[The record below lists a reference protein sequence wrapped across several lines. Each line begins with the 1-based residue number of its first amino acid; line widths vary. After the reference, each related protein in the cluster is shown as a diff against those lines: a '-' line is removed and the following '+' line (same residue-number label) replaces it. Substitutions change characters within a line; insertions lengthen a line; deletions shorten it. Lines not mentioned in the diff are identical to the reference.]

1 MIGATYAIC
10 YIGPIT
16 ATCPARARFVP
27 LFLCLGSPFRMSL
40 FEGRDLTCERGQRQ
54 VFTGLGFA
62 LSPGGTLLLT
72 GPNGSGKS
80 SLLRV
85 MAGLLR
91 PIAGQLTWASQNVAE
106 DPESHNARLQ
116 YLGHQD
122 AVKPVLTAAENL
134 TFWAGLRGHPGADT
148 QQALERF
155 GLGHLAQVP
164 GRMLSA
170 GQKRRLALA
179 RLLVSPA
186 ELWLLDEPSVGLD
199 EASLDS
205 LGAEIARHLSGGGRI
220 VAATHVRLPIDN
232 AENLSLGE
240 FSGGAA
246 LEMAW

>member
-1 MIGATYAIC
+1 MT
-10 YIGPIT
+10 
-16 ATCPARARFVP
+16 R
-27 LFLCLGSPFRMSL
+27 
-40 FEGRDLTCERGQRQ
+40 FEGRDLTCQRGQRQ

-62 LSPGGTLLLT
+62 LPPGGTLLLT

-91 PIAGQLTWASQNVAE
+91 PVAGQLTWAGQNVAE
-106 DPESHNARLQ
+106 DPESHNARVH

-134 TFWAGLRGHPGADT
+134 TFWAGLRGYPGADT
-148 QQALERF
+148 LQALKRF
-155 GLGHLAQVP
+155 GLAHLAEVP

-199 EASLDS
+199 DASLDS

-220 VAATHVRLPIDN
+220 VAATHVRLPIED
-232 AENLSLGE
+232 AEALPLDE
-240 FSGGAA
+240 FTGGAP